1 MAAERFHD
9 EGTYLFELGGS
20 VDVRCEFCGREYRF
34 PEAELGALF
43 QARPLQHEAPPHLH

>member
-20 VDVRCEFCGREYRF
+20 VDVRCPSCG
-34 PEAELGALF
+34 G
-43 QARPLQHEAPPHLH
+43 HERAA